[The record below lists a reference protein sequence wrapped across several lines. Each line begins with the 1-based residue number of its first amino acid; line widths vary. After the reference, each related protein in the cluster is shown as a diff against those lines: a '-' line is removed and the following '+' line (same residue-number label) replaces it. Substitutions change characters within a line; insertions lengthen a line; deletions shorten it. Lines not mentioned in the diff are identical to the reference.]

1 MIMPQIIPLYAQID
15 DATLEAMASKGIV
28 RRAHADAVNVR
39 LKSIGADEIVG
50 TNKGATVRLDD
61 KGLAKARC
69 SCPAATVCR
78 HKIAVVLALRTQA
91 GEQQAAPAV
100 ESIGRAASRRSIARP
115 CRSPSA
121 RPVCARPYG
130 WWLWRTQR
138 LSTPANARSK
148 WCCG

>member
-1 MIMPQIIPLYAQID
+1 MPQLIPLYARID

-28 RRAHADAVNVR
+28 RRARADAVNVR
-39 LKSIGADEIVG
+39 FESTGADEIVG
-50 TNKGATVRLDD
+50 TIEGATVRFDD

-91 GEQQAAPAV
+91 GEQQATPTV
-100 ESIGRAASRRSIARP
+100 EIDWP
-115 CRSPSA
+115 
-121 RPVCARPYG
+121 
-130 WWLWRTQR
+130 TR
-138 LSTPANARSK
+138 LSTFDRKTLQNAAGKPACARRYGSWPWRKQQLSKPAHSRSK